1 MRRLTPS
8 AFLVVVLLFAG
19 CSDQVTDK
27 APNIRYGKDP
37 CAECRM
43 IIGDR
48 RFAAAFITTN
58 GETIKFDDIGCLRVY
73 ERKHAVTARQAWV
86 HDCLS
91 EAWIDPAKVV
101 FVHSEDVVTP
111 MGYGIAAFSDAQK
124 AQQFLEK
131 HKGQKISWDEISE
144 TLHKDHE

>member
-19 CSDQVTDK
+19 CSEQTTGK

-43 IIGDR
+43 IISDK
-48 RFAAAFITTN
+48 RFAAAFITTD

-73 ERKHAVTARQAWV
+73 ERKHAVMPQQAWV

-91 EAWIDPAKVV
+91 EAWIDQVKAV

-124 AQQFLEK
+124 ARQFLAK
-131 HKGQKISWDEISE
+131 HEGQKILWDEITE
-144 TLHKDHE
+144 TFRKDHE